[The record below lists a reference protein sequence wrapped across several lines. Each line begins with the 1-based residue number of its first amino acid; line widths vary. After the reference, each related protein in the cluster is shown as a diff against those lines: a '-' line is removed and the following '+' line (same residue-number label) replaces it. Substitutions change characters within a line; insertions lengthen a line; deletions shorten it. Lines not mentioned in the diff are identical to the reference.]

1 MFAREISQLLAYW
14 HSLGGGEQLPERSA
28 LDLRELKPLLPW
40 MFILAMAEDG
50 SLRYRLA
57 GSSLEAAIG
66 RGMANQIFS
75 DVFANSEHAMF
86 MEELYATSLVQGCGL
101 FRRGTFNLLD
111 EEGQSL
117 EVIALPF
124 QDTRTMGGTVLVGLV
139 APFEVQNQGFV
150 DHWGELEQNLSALY
164 SIPSPH
170 ALGYSQLSERVQR
183 MLLKRQIQFNIMD
196 VKRTLKAGNR
206 EQLTEQPEISV
217 LSLGGSS
224 TLTVN

>member
-1 MFAREISQLLAYW
+1 
-14 HSLGGGEQLPERSA
+14 
-28 LDLRELKPLLPW
+28 

-50 SLRYRLA
+50 ALRYRLA

-75 DVFANSEHAMF
+75 DVFANSEQAMF

-111 EEGQSL
+111 EEGRTL

-170 ALGYSQLSERVQR
+170 ALGYSQLSERVQQV
-183 MLLKRQIQFNIMD
+183 LLKRQIPFNVMD
-196 VKRTLKAGNR
+196 VKKTLEAGQK
-206 EQLTEQPEISV
+206 EQYAEHPEIPV
-217 LSLGGSS
+217 LSMNRSS
-224 TLTVN
+224 THIVN